1 MKRPSSC
8 LKRPASH
15 DNDSESLGGTT
26 LELPGLGEEFTLQL
40 KGLNVRPPFAGWLVH
55 GLKSVEVRK
64 YDLSTHGMSQVMF
77 VIQTKNCRTDVTQV
91 IGVVEFWDL
100 TTKYYSMQ
108 DLAFHSEYH
117 KVDDVAI
124 FGLHWTSK
132 KTLYGWHVRQFV
144 EFERP
149 VVVAPWMPTRSML
162 GWLKPVSLKVTLDC
176 LDAEKMRDIM
186 TRHQC

>member
-15 DNDSESLGGTT
+15 DMDSESLGGTT
-26 LELPGLGEEFTLQL
+26 LELPGLGEEFALQL
-40 KGLNVRPPFAGWLVH
+40 KGLNVRSPFAGWLAQGV
-55 GLKSVEVRK
+55 KSVEVRK
-64 YDLSTHGMSQVMF
+64 HDLSTHGMSQAMY
-77 VIQTKNCRTDVTQV
+77 VIQTKNARTDVTQV

-100 TTKYYSMQ
+100 ATKYYSIQ

-117 KVDDVAI
+117 KVNDMAI
-124 FGLHWTSK
+124 FGLHWDFK
-132 KTLYGWHVRQFV
+132 KPLYGWHVKQFV

-149 VVVAPWMPTRSML
+149 VVVGPHLPTRSML
-162 GWLKPVSLKVTLDC
+162 GWLKPVSLKVTLSREE
-176 LDAEKMRDIM
+176 AEKMRDIM